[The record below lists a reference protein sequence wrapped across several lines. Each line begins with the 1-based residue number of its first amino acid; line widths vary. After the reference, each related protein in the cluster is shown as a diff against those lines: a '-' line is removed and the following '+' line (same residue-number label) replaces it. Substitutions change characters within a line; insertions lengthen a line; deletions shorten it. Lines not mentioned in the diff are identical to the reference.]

1 MRTLWAVVTEAT
13 CIEMGYTTFT
23 CSRCG
28 DSYQGEYT
36 DLAPH
41 DYQEEVTA
49 PTCTEMGH
57 TTYTCSHCGDTYDG
71 VYTDPTGHTPSD
83 WIVDVEPTTGS
94 EGSRHKECTVCGEV
108 LETEELEQLYNQ
120 ATTDSQ
126 GEAVVDRY
134 LVIVTDT
141 DTTDPVANATVTLH
155 GDDTIS
161 VRLPNSRLLDYD
173 DQTTVTVLLSE
184 PETPVEGM
192 AVAVTDKNANSR
204 GGTTDAAGQITV
216 PGTTGTTNGDGNT
229 TVGWEDADGNRHTL
243 TVKVERTET
252 GRPIQGSEVS
262 MGTTGNIT
270 VNLPDGQDM
279 DARNRVT
286 ITVTDNE
293 NTPQAD
299 RTVIVK
305 ADLGGTAQGQTNK
318 DGKLTVPSVE
328 SAYTDENG
336 EAVVGQYTV
345 IVTDIEKS
353 PIEGA
358 LVTLLPSE
366 DEAKD
371 AFTVL
376 LPSGRLL
383 DGNDQTVVTVL
394 LPDTTPAKGLNVEV
408 SDAKDNHA
416 AKDTDKS
423 GQIIVPDATGSAG
436 EIIGTDT
443 GNPDKSNTVNVNVT
457 DEDGKPVDGAE
468 IAVDEDSEVS
478 VTLPDEFAFDE
489 DGPVTVTVTDN
500 QGEAKPDVP
509 VTVTDGTGITAAGE
523 TGEDGAVTLPDEYHF
538 AYIVGYEDGTVG
550 PDRDMRR
557 AEAAAVFAR
566 ILSEA
571 RGDDATNARA
581 SSFPDVDTEA
591 CYADYVAY
599 LEQLGVVVGYDD
611 GKFHAGASITREQF
625 VTMCVRL
632 DEWMALET
640 YESERAGFADVKDGH
655 WAAEFI
661 HEATHNGWIVGYPDG
676 KFHGGDQIT
685 RAEVVTIVNRMLG
698 RTADETFIRHNED
711 SLNTFRDLQNPHYWA
726 YYDLMEAANGHTIV
740 TGAEPEAWHEVK

>member
-1 MRTLWAVVTEAT
+1 
-13 CIEMGYTTFT
+13 
-23 CSRCG
+23 
-28 DSYQGEYT
+28 
-36 DLAPH
+36 
-41 DYQEEVTA
+41 
-49 PTCTEMGH
+49 
-57 TTYTCSHCGDTYDG
+57 
-71 VYTDPTGHTPSD
+71 
-83 WIVDVEPTTGS
+83 
-94 EGSRHKECTVCGEV
+94 
-108 LETEELEQLYNQ
+108 
-120 ATTDSQ
+120 
-126 GEAVVDRY
+126 
-134 LVIVTDT
+134 
-141 DTTDPVANATVTLH
+141 
-155 GDDTIS
+155 
-161 VRLPNSRLLDYD
+161 
-173 DQTTVTVLLSE
+173 
-184 PETPVEGM
+184 
-192 AVAVTDKNANSR
+192 
-204 GGTTDAAGQITV
+204 
-216 PGTTGTTNGDGNT
+216 
-229 TVGWEDADGNRHTL
+229 
-243 TVKVERTET
+243 
-252 GRPIQGSEVS
+252 

-270 VNLPDGQDM
+270 VNLPNGQDM
-279 DARNRVT
+279 DAKNRVT
-286 ITVTDNE
+286 VTVTDNE
-293 NTPQAD
+293 KAPQAD

-318 DGKLTVPSVE
+318 DGQLTVPSVE

-336 EAVVGQYTV
+336 EAMVGQYTV

-358 LVTLLPSE
+358 LVTLLPGE

-376 LPSGRLL
+376 LPDSRLL

-423 GQIIVPDATGSAG
+423 GQIIVPDASGTAG

-443 GNPDKSNTVNVNVT
+443 GNPDKSNTVNVDVT

-468 IAVDEDSEVS
+468 IAVDEDGEVS
-478 VTLPDEFAFDE
+478 VTLPDAFGFDE

-523 TGEDGAVTLPDEYHF
+523 TGKDGAVTLPDEYHF
-538 AYIVGYEDGTVG
+538 AYIVGYGNGNVG
-550 PDRDMRR
+550 PDRNMSR

-571 RGDDATNARA
+571 RGDDLTNAHA

-591 CYADYVAY
+591 WYADYVAY
-599 LEQLGVVVGYDD
+599 LEQLGVVIGYDD
-611 GKFHAGASITREQF
+611 GKFHAEASITREQF

-661 HEATHNGWIVGYPDG
+661 HEATRNGWIVGYPDG

-698 RTADETFIRHNED
+698 RMADETFIRHNED

-740 TGAEPEAWHEVK
+740 TGADPEAWHEVK

>member
-1 MRTLWAVVTEAT
+1 M
-13 CIEMGYTTFT
+13 
-23 CSRCG
+23 
-28 DSYQGEYT
+28 
-36 DLAPH
+36 
-41 DYQEEVTA
+41 
-49 PTCTEMGH
+49 
-57 TTYTCSHCGDTYDG
+57 
-71 VYTDPTGHTPSD
+71 
-83 WIVDVEPTTGS
+83 
-94 EGSRHKECTVCGEV
+94 
-108 LETEELEQLYNQ
+108 
-120 ATTDSQ
+120 
-126 GEAVVDRY
+126 
-134 LVIVTDT
+134 
-141 DTTDPVANATVTLH
+141 
-155 GDDTIS
+155 
-161 VRLPNSRLLDYD
+161 
-173 DQTTVTVLLSE
+173 
-184 PETPVEGM
+184 
-192 AVAVTDKNANSR
+192 
-204 GGTTDAAGQITV
+204 
-216 PGTTGTTNGDGNT
+216 
-229 TVGWEDADGNRHTL
+229 
-243 TVKVERTET
+243 
-252 GRPIQGSEVS
+252 
-262 MGTTGNIT
+262 
-270 VNLPDGQDM
+270 
-279 DARNRVT
+279 
-286 ITVTDNE
+286 
-293 NTPQAD
+293 
-299 RTVIVK
+299 
-305 ADLGGTAQGQTNK
+305 
-318 DGKLTVPSVE
+318 
-328 SAYTDENG
+328 
-336 EAVVGQYTV
+336 
-345 IVTDIEKS
+345 
-353 PIEGA
+353 
-358 LVTLLPSE
+358 
-366 DEAKD
+366 
-371 AFTVL
+371 
-376 LPSGRLL
+376 
-383 DGNDQTVVTVL
+383 
-394 LPDTTPAKGLNVEV
+394 
-408 SDAKDNHA
+408 
-416 AKDTDKS
+416 
-423 GQIIVPDATGSAG
+423 
-436 EIIGTDT
+436 
-443 GNPDKSNTVNVNVT
+443 T
-457 DEDGKPVDGAE
+457 DEDGTPVDGAE
-468 IAVDEDSEVS
+468 IAVDEDREVS

-550 PDRDMRR
+550 PDRDMSR

-591 CYADYVAY
+591 WYADYVAY

>member
-1 MRTLWAVVTEAT
+1 
-13 CIEMGYTTFT
+13 MG
-23 CSRCG
+23 
-28 DSYQGEYT
+28 
-36 DLAPH
+36 
-41 DYQEEVTA
+41 
-49 PTCTEMGH
+49 
-57 TTYTCSHCGDTYDG
+57 
-71 VYTDPTGHTPSD
+71 
-83 WIVDVEPTTGS
+83 
-94 EGSRHKECTVCGEV
+94 
-108 LETEELEQLYNQ
+108 
-120 ATTDSQ
+120 
-126 GEAVVDRY
+126 RY

-141 DTTDPVANATVTLH
+141 DTTDPVANAAVTLSS
-155 GDDTIS
+155 DNAIS
-161 VRLPNSRLLDYD
+161 VRLPNSRLLDYA
-173 DQTTVTVLLSE
+173 DQTTVTVLLSD

-192 AVAVTDKNANSR
+192 AVAVTDKNANSC
-204 GGTTDAAGQITV
+204 GGPTDAAGQITV
-216 PGTTGTTNGDGNT
+216 PGSTGTTDGDGNV

-279 DARNRVT
+279 DAKNRVT

-293 NTPQAD
+293 KAPQPD

-345 IVTDIEKS
+345 IVTDMEKA
-353 PIEGA
+353 PIKGA
-358 LVTLLPSE
+358 LVTLLPGKG
-366 DEAKD
+366 EAKD
-371 AFTVL
+371 AFTVR
-376 LPSGRLL
+376 LPDGRLL

-423 GQIIVPDATGSAG
+423 GQITVPDATGSAG

-443 GNPDKSNTVNVNVT
+443 GNPNKSNTVNVDVT
-457 DEDGKPVDGAE
+457 DEDGKPVDGSE
-468 IAVDEDSEVS
+468 IAVDKDGEVS
-478 VTLPDEFAFDE
+478 VTLPDDFDFDE
-489 DGPVTVTVTDN
+489 DGAVTVTVTDN

-509 VTVTDGTGITAAGE
+509 VTVTDGTGTAAAGE
-523 TGEDGAVTLPDEYHF
+523 TDKDGAVTLPDEYHF
-538 AYIVGYEDGTVG
+538 AYIVGYGDGTVG
-550 PDRDMRR
+550 PDRDMTR

-571 RGDDATNARA
+571 RGDDVTNARA

-591 CYADYVAY
+591 WYADYVAY

-685 RAEVVTIVNRMLG
+685 RAEVVTIVNRLLG
-698 RTADETFIRHNED
+698 READ
-711 SLNTFRDLQNPHYWA
+711 RDYIASGPRGLVRFPDVPSSHWA
-726 YYDLMEAANGHTIV
+726 YYDILEASNHHEADVSGD
-740 TGAEPEAWHEVK
+740 PEVWQEK